1 MLTMIHTAD
10 WHFGAVLYGQR
21 RHREHAAFAQWFI
34 DCVAREKPDVV
45 LISGDIFDTT
55 TPSHQAQTLY
65 YDTIAALRRG
75 GCPHIIVT
83 GGNHD
88 APSLLNAI
96 QPLVQDQGITIV
108 GAATENPADEVLLLR
123 DAAGIPQLI
132 VCAVPY
138 LRDRDVRL
146 SESGQS
152 PDDKHAALVAGIRQ
166 HYAEVVAAAVQLCE
180 TLDTPV
186 PIVGMGHLFVAGGVA
201 GDGVRDL
208 YVGTLSYVGTDIFP
222 ESLDYVALGH
232 LHVPQQVSGATVIRY
247 SGSPIPMGFGE
258 SKQQKIVLKVALG
271 NIENAPVVTPIH
283 VPTFQRL
290 VAMSGDW
297 EKLEN
302 TVTRLCQELRPELSG
317 LDTSLAPS
325 SDVLG
330 SPAWLDI
337 VYTGSDVIP
346 DLRERIDAL
355 IEGHS
360 LRVLR
365 VKNQRPV
372 AVWED
377 APEISLDE
385 LTPEEVF
392 DRCLDANHVP
402 EAQRGM
408 LGDVYRETLDACLS
422 PGDDA

>member
-1 MLTMIHTAD
+1 MITLLHTAD

-65 YDTIAALRRG
+65 YDTIAALRRV
-75 GCPHIIVT
+75 GCPHIVVT

-96 QPLVQDQGITIV
+96 QPLVKDHGIYIV

-123 DAAGIPQLI
+123 DAAGRPQLI

-152 PDDKHAALVAGIRQ
+152 PDDKHETLVAGIRQ
-166 HYAEVVAAAVQLCE
+166 HYSEVVMAAYQLRE
-180 TLDTPV
+180 TFETPV

-222 ESLDYVALGH
+222 ASLNYVALGH

-258 SKQQKIVLKVALG
+258 AKQQKLVLKVTMGEVGAS
-271 NIENAPVVTPIH
+271 PDVQPIH
-283 VPTFQRL
+283 VPTFQCL
-290 VAMSGDW
+290 ATVSGDW
-297 EKLEN
+297 EKIEIA
-302 TVTRLCQELRPELSG
+302 LRSFIAAHATTEEPL
-317 LDTSLAPS
+317 
-325 SDVLG
+325 
-330 SPAWLDI
+330 WMDI
-337 VYTGSDVIP
+337 VYTGAAIIP
-346 DLRERIDAL
+346 DLRDRIESL
-355 IEGHS
+355 IGDNPI
-360 LRVLR
+360 RVLR

-372 AVWED
+372 AIWDD
-377 APEISLDE
+377 APELSLDD
-385 LTPEEVF
+385 LTPEDVF
-392 DRCLDANHVP
+392 QRCLDANQIP
-402 EAQRGM
+402 DSQRAVLM
-408 LGDVYRETLDACLS
+408 SVYRETLMGCLS
-422 PGDDA
+422 PGDG

>member
-1 MLTMIHTAD
+1 MLTIIHTAD

-96 QPLVQDQGITIV
+96 QPLVKDQGIYLV
-108 GAATENPADEVLLLR
+108 GAATETPAEEVLLLR

-166 HYAEVVAAAVQLCE
+166 HYAEVVAAAVQLRD
-180 TLDTPV
+180 TLDVPV

-222 ESLDYVALGH
+222 ESFDYVALGH

-258 SKQQKIVLKVALG
+258 AKQQKMVLKISLDG
-271 NIENAPVVTPIH
+271 QGIPPVVTPIH
-283 VPTFQRL
+283 VPIFQRL
-290 VAMSGDW
+290 ATVSGDW
-297 EKLEN
+297 EKIDHG
-302 TVTRLCQELRPELSG
+302 VTRICQDSLLSVAAVS
-317 LDTSLAPS
+317 DTGESQT
-325 SDVLG
+325 
-330 SPAWLDI
+330 WLDI

-355 IEGHS
+355 IAGHA

-372 AVWED
+372 ANWETIPD
-377 APEISLDE
+377 VSLDE
-385 LTPEEVF
+385 LTPDDVF
-392 DRCLDANHVP
+392 QRCLEAHQVP
-402 EAQRGM
+402 DVQREV
-408 LGDVYRETLDACLS
+408 LTDVYRETLAGCLS
-422 PGDDA
+422 PEGEA

>member
-88 APSLLNAI
+88 APSLINAI
-96 QPLVQDQGITIV
+96 QPLVQDQGIYIV

-123 DAAGIPQLI
+123 DSAGVPQLI

-166 HYAEVVAAAVQLCE
+166 HYAEVVAVAVQLRE
-180 TLDTPV
+180 TLGVLV

-258 SKQQKIVLKVALG
+258 AKQQKIILKVTLG
-271 NIENAPVVTPIH
+271 AVENSPAVTPIH
-283 VPTFQRL
+283 VPVFQRL
-290 VAMSGDW
+290 VSVSGDW
-297 EKLEN
+297 EKIE
-302 TVTRLCQELRPELSG
+302 T
-317 LDTSLAPS
+317 
-325 SDVLG
+325 VLG
-330 SPAWLDI
+330 TLINAPEPEESPIWIDI
-337 VYTGSDVIP
+337 VYTGSAIIP
-346 DLRERIDAL
+346 DLRERI
-355 IEGHS
+355 EGS
-360 LRVLR
+360 IGAYPLRVLR

-372 AVWED
+372 AVWAS
-377 APEISLDE
+377 APEVSLDE

-402 EAQRGM
+402 EDQRGM
-408 LGDVYRETLDACLS
+408 LGDVYRETLVGCLA
-422 PGDDA
+422 PGGES